1 MLKLLSKMKQM
12 KASDATRIVI
22 KLPKPHI
29 NQQKILEEKQRFNI
43 ICNGRRWGKT
53 KLSIRL
59 FKPAITHGWP
69 IAYYAPTYKTLSEV
83 WIEAKDRLHPI
94 IKEKFEQ
101 TKQIRLITGGIIDFW
116 SCDNKTAGRGRKYK
130 RGIVDEFEMIGE
142 GAKEVWERSIL
153 PTLTDLS
160 GDGWL
165 LSTPKGRNTY
175 FYDLFERAEE
185 SNYWQRWQMPTHT
198 NPYIDPQ
205 EIEIIRKSMDD
216 VSFRQEY
223 LAEFIDYAN
232 NPFAYAFDDSKH
244 VRKVEIKKGQ
254 PIYLSFDFNVNPITA
269 IAAQIGPDFIHILQ
283 EFRIENSDI
292 YALCD
297 RIKSTF
303 PGKRFFVTGDAS
315 GRSRSAMVRGN
326 VGYYQIIQN
335 GLNLVQHQLVVPT
348 INPSHQNSRILC
360 NSILTHH
367 KDHIIDP
374 SCQWLIKDLKY
385 VECKPDGTINK
396 DRSSATKEADLLD
409 CWRYL
414 LWAFKND
421 YISRLKLN
429 P

>member
-1 MLKLLSKMKQM
+1 MPKEILIELQKL
-12 KASDATRIVI
+12 
-22 KLPKPHI
+22 HE
-29 NQQKILEEKQRFNI
+29 NQQIIKDNAKRFNI
-43 ICNGRRWGKT
+43 IVNGRRWGKT
-53 KLSIRL
+53 FL
-59 FKPAITHGWP
+59 AIDLIVPFALEGKRVGYFAP
-69 IAYYAPTYKTLSEV
+69 SSKYYTEV
-83 WIEAKDRLHPI
+83 WDAVKDLLADA
-94 IKEKFEQ
+94 IK
-101 TKQIRLITGGIIDFW
+101 TKNETQKRITLITGGIIEFW
-116 SCDNKTAGRGRKYK
+116 SLETGNAGRSRKYH
-130 RGIVDEFEMIGE
+130 RAIIDEFEM
-142 GAKEVWERSIL
+142 AKNMDTQYQQAIL
-153 PTLTDLS
+153 PTLTDFK
-160 GDGWL
+160 GDLFL
-165 LSTPKGRNTY
+165 LSTPKGKNTV
-175 FYDLFERAEE
+175 FFNLFEKAAASEMWAR
-185 SNYWQRWQMPTHT
+185 YQMPTHT

-205 EIEIIRKSMDD
+205 EIEIIRQSMDD

-232 NPFAYAFDDSKH
+232 NPFAYAFEDSKH
-244 VRKVEIKKGQ
+244 IRKVEIKKGQ

-269 IAAQIGPDFIHILQ
+269 IAAQINSDFIHILQ

-297 RIKSTF
+297 RIKSAF
-303 PGKRFFVTGDAS
+303 PGQQFFVTGDAS
-315 GRSRSAMVRGN
+315 GRSRSAMVKGN

-335 GLNLVQHQLVVPT
+335 SLQLANHQLVVPT

-367 KDHIIDP
+367 KDHLIDP

-385 VECKPDGTINK
+385 VECKPDGSINK
-396 DRSSATKEADLLD
+396 DRSSASKEADLLD